1 MPEII
6 FQKKNSKCEILNHL
20 NFAPNFTLERHFRA
34 FQPAIFFFF
43 FFFLSLVIHGGRH
56 IYSAIPL
63 PPTTKGFLRSCKD
76 ISLLIILA
84 KGQSITF
91 AGLLTNF
98 SEIPRGPLA
107 LFALSDL
114 IISLMTFVLAQGR
127 SHIFLGT
134 HKFLVF

>member
-1 MPEII
+1 MRDFESFEFCSKFQFGATFYSVLASDI
-6 FQKKNSKCEILNHL
+6 FL
-20 NFAPNFTLERHFRA
+20 
-34 FQPAIFFFF
+34 F

-114 IISLMTFVLAQGR
+114 IISLMTFVLA
-127 SHIFLGT
+127 
-134 HKFLVF
+134 